1 MKRTVEVFTAGC
13 PVCDPV
19 VHLVRE
25 TVCENCEITGYDLVK
40 QCEEKECIAK
50 VSEYGISHLPAVVV
64 NGRLLDC
71 CKSDAI
77 TKEELLAAG
86 VGIA

>member
-19 VHLVRE
+19 VHLVE

-40 QCEEKECIAK
+40 QCEKNALPK
-50 VSEYGISHLPAVVV
+50 YPNTGFPLPAVVV

-77 TKEELLAAG
+77 TKEELLAARRG
-86 VGIA
+86 HCIIQ